1 MAGSGLAPYAVPI
14 VRSVSQISGKLN
26 EFVSANCLL
35 SAWLSNDAPMIAA
48 FFRSYSDLRSRNP
61 LPSAVQPDVLALG

>member
-1 MAGSGLAPYAVPI
+1 M
-14 VRSVSQISGKLN
+14 RSVSQISGKLKW
-26 EFVSANCLL
+26 FVSANFLL
-35 SAWLSNDAPMIAA
+35 SSWLSNDAPTIAA